1 MAPQLFPKNPSES
14 MVIRNVTSDVV
25 TMSLPFARFG
35 RLKFGGRGTLG
46 PLAYHITRTVKMESG
61 SIAVF
66 SPVSLT
72 PEVQAAVTSL
82 GGNVKYI
89 AALDLEHH
97 LHLTSWKNAY
107 PDAEII
113 APEGLWEK
121 RQSNPEFKD
130 TPFRHIFRKE
140 DQRPRKVSDEF
151 DAEFESEYVYGHPS
165 RELVF
170 LHKRSRT
177 LIEADLLFNL
187 PAREQYSKSNESA
200 KNFLTSVICPALST
214 AAPATWQKR
223 FVWYVLSTADRSA
236 FTESMR
242 RINHWDFNRLIPC
255 HGDVI
260 ESGAKGVFR
269 TVMEWF
275 LENDKKRT

>member
-1 MAPQLFPKNPSES
+1 MAPQLFPKNPSET
-14 MVIRNVTSDVV
+14 MVIRNVTSDVL
-25 TMSLPFARFG
+25 TTSLPFARFG
-35 RLKFGGRGTLG
+35 HLKFGGRGTLVK
-46 PLAYHITRTVKMESG
+46 LASG

-72 PEVQAAVTSL
+72 PEVRAAVNSL
-82 GGNVKYI
+82 EGNVKYI

-97 LHLTSWKNAY
+97 LHLTSWKKAY
-107 PDAEII
+107 PEAEII

-130 TPFRHIFRKE
+130 TVFQHVFCKE
-140 DQRPRKVSDEF
+140 DRGRHKISEEF
-151 DAEFESEYVYGHPS
+151 DSEFDTEYVYGHPS

-170 LHKRSRT
+170 FHKRSRT

-200 KNFLTSVICPALST
+200 TGGLLTRLICPMLST
-214 AAPATWQKR
+214 TPPATWQKR
-223 FVWYVLSTADRSA
+223 FVWYVLSTADRQA

-242 RINHWDFNRLIPC
+242 RIDRWDFNRLIPC
-255 HGDVI
+255 HGDVV
-260 ESGAKGVFR
+260 ESGGKAVFR

-275 LENDKKRT
+275 LENDKKST

>member
-35 RLKFGGRGTLG
+35 RLKFGGRGTL
-46 PLAYHITRTVKMESG
+46 VKMESG

-82 GGNVKYI
+82 GGNVRYI

-130 TPFRHIFRKE
+130 TPFRHVFRKE

-170 LHKRSRT
+170 LHKRSCT

-187 PAREQYSKSNESA
+187 PAREQYSKSNEGA
-200 KNFLTSVICPALST
+200 KNFLTSLICPALST

-223 FVWYVLSTADRSA
+223 FVWYVLSTADRPA

-242 RINHWDFNRLIPC
+242 RINNWDFNRLIPC

>member
-1 MAPQLFPKNPSES
+1 MAPQLFPKNPSEV
-14 MVIRNVTSDVV
+14 MVIRNVTSDVI

-35 RLKFGGRGTLG
+35 HLKFGGRGTLVR
-46 PLAYHITRTVKMESG
+46 LASG
-61 SIAVF
+61 ALAVF

-72 PEVQAAVTSL
+72 PEVRETVTSL
-82 GGNVKYI
+82 GGKLKYI

-97 LHLTSWKNAY
+97 INITPWKEAY

-113 APEGLWEK
+113 APEGLYEK
-121 RQSNPEFKD
+121 RQSNPAYKDAPFKHV
-130 TPFRHIFRKE
+130 FCKE
-140 DQRPRKVSDEF
+140 SYSQQRISDEF
-151 DAEFESEYVYGHPS
+151 DEEFETEYVYGHPS

-187 PAREQYSKSNESA
+187 PAREQYSKTGESA
-200 KNFLTSVICPALST
+200 TSGLLTKIVSPLLST
-214 AAPATWQKR
+214 NAPATWQKR
-223 FVWYVLSTADRSA
+223 FVWHVLSSGDRTA
-236 FTESMR
+236 FNESVR
-242 RINHWDFNRLIPC
+242 RIDKWDFNRLIPC

-269 TVMEWF
+269 TVMEWH
-275 LENDKKRT
+275 LEGRKDI